1 MLIVFYIMMITQDET
16 IKLKKLFSIVVKQEG
31 EAAEGVGGRMKR
43 QLFQQ
48 RSRDNDLP
56 HAVDTIDR

>member
-16 IKLKKLFSIVVKQEG
+16 IKLEKLFSIVVKQEEA
-31 EAAEGVGGRMKR
+31 EAAEGVGGRMER
-43 QLFQQ
+43 QLFEQ

-56 HAVDTIDR
+56 HAVDTI